1 MKDLIEKIKECQK
14 RYMLCF
20 CIFTEDEHFIR
31 YSDPKLPDM
40 YEYNA
45 LFPKKDL
52 PGPLLDKLCREE
64 LRRRRQE
71 NITFFKVTMDQ
82 KPRSTFE
89 MFDHKP
95 SVERYGTYVLRSD
108 TNDWRINEACTLEKV
123 ANATMIEELTALD
136 IIQSGESAG
145 VDFCI
150 RRAHRRGE
158 VYLSDAPCDCYLCR
172 IDGKAVG
179 NVDLL
184 IHDGTAKIEDFAV
197 DPAYQHRKIGTAM
210 LKMLIAKAHAAGCET
225 VYLVADE
232 DDTPKAM
239 YTMLGFEKVRETYA
253 LFWKSESEETH

>member
-1 MKDLIEKIKECQK
+1 MKELIEKIKECQT
-14 RYMLCF
+14 RYMLLF
-20 CIFTEDEHFIR
+20 CSFTEDEHFIR

-40 YEYNA
+40 YDYNVLA
-45 LFPKKDL
+45 LKKDIQW
-52 PGPLLDKLCREE
+52 PLLQKLCEEE
-64 LRRRRQE
+64 LRKVRLE
-71 NITFFKVTMDQ
+71 KGTFLKVIMDQ
-82 KPRSTFE
+82 KPEVSLEGFTK
-89 MFDHKP
+89 KP

-108 TNDWRINEACTLEKV
+108 TDDWKINEACTLEKV
-123 ANATMIEELTALD
+123 ADARMIEELTALD
-136 IIQSGESAG
+136 ILHGGESAG

-172 IDGKAVG
+172 LEGKAVG

-197 DPAYQHRKIGTAM
+197 DPACQHRKIGTAI
-210 LKMLIAKAHAAGCET
+210 LKMLTAKAHAAGCGT

-253 LFWKSESEETH
+253 LFWKLESEETH

>member
-1 MKDLIEKIKECQK
+1 
-14 RYMLCF
+14 
-20 CIFTEDEHFIR
+20 
-31 YSDPKLPDM
+31 
-40 YEYNA
+40 
-45 LFPKKDL
+45 
-52 PGPLLDKLCREE
+52 
-64 LRRRRQE
+64 
-71 NITFFKVTMDQ
+71 
-82 KPRSTFE
+82 
-89 MFDHKP
+89 
-95 SVERYGTYVLRSD
+95 
-108 TNDWRINEACTLEKV
+108 
-123 ANATMIEELTALD
+123 MIEELTALD